1 MNKQNVAIGGVVLA
15 IVLSILALVGNQPA
29 PVVKDQ
35 TQPPVEDQLGKRGT
49 RYPGDICQG
58 AIGSGDTLCKGSR
71 ALTFRRGT
79 TLASTTAAVA
89 QGSFQNDLNH
99 DIWVRG
105 TLYFE
110 GEASSTVLFGM
121 ATSTAATV
129 NAYTFFVEPK
139 VLPTIEIST
148 GTPPFAWSSQFEKG
162 TTTQFDAAVSQA
174 TLGEATTTA
183 YTKIQELFLGNR
195 EGAHGLG
202 SWGWVRVKHGEYV
215 VGLFTP
221 LYKNCAAAGTGPSG
235 NVSPNCESATSSN
248 RGWDAFADIEYKY
261 VASSS
266 DAR

>member
-1 MNKQNVAIGGVVLA
+1 MNKQSIAIGGAVLA
-15 IVLSILALVGNQPA
+15 VILSLVALVGNQPA
-29 PVVKDQ
+29 PVKDQ
-35 TQPPVEDQLGKRGT
+35 TPSSAEEQLGKRGT

-58 AIGSGDTLCKGSR
+58 AIGSGDTVCRGSR
-71 ALTFRRGT
+71 TLAFRRGT
-79 TLASTTAAVA
+79 TLASTTAATA

-105 TLYFE
+105 SLLFE
-110 GEASSTVLFGM
+110 GDASSTVLFAA

-129 NAYTFFVEPK
+129 NGYTFLVEPK
-139 VLPTIEIST
+139 VIPTIEIST
-148 GTPPFAWSSQFEKG
+148 GTPPFAWSSWLANG
-162 TTTQFDAAVSQA
+162 TTTQFAAAVSQA
-174 TLGEATTTA
+174 TPGEATTTA
-183 YTKIQELFLGNR
+183 YTKIQELYLGNR
-195 EGAHGLG
+195 EGAHNLG

-248 RGWDAFADIEYKY
+248 RGWDAFANVEYMY
-261 VASSS
+261 AASSS